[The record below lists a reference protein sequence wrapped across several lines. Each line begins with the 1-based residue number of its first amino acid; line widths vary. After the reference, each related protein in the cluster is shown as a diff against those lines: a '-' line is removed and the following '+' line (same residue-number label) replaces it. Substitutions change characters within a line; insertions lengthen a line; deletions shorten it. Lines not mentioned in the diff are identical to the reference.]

1 MSIQWTNRDLNFLHH
16 EYIREYDIKSANTS
30 LMSYYGLMD
39 ESDIQKI
46 EALPKEEREI
56 TVGKL
61 MRKSQ
66 SFSTGL
72 EKAFTD
78 IIEEFLKANGLEKET
93 DVISIKKDAVFVRN
107 RTVKKTTFGDSVT
120 FRPKGEYSGFIQIP
134 GLEFYWKFN
143 HGFDVK
149 GISDELLPFHRDGVL
164 DFMDNLFRESN
175 RTLELWRY
183 LKEYASYYKKK
194 QLPFSAYRQF
204 DNSSKYLVRMM
215 GQDVQMDNISESLM
229 EYLDISYNYLNIYLE
244 CLKVILQK

>member
-1 MSIQWTNRDLNFLHH
+1 
-16 EYIREYDIKSANTS
+16 
-30 LMSYYGLMD
+30 
-39 ESDIQKI
+39 
-46 EALPKEEREI
+46 
-56 TVGKL
+56 
-61 MRKSQ
+61 
-66 SFSTGL
+66 
-72 EKAFTD
+72 
-78 IIEEFLKANGLEKET
+78 
-93 DVISIKKDAVFVRN
+93 VFVRN